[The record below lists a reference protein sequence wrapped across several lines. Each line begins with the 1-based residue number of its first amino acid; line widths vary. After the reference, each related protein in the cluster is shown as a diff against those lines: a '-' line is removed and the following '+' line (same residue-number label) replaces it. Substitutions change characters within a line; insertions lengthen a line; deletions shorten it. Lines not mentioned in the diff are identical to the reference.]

1 VEVPGLSPGSC
12 NVPKLVVTL
21 RRRRPATGRRWPRKS
36 SAGPEWFTSRGSS
49 GTESLLLGQPRCHDA
64 GGWIFRNGR
73 PGARR
78 RRAARRSTENCVTA
92 APGTGNDVI
101 TVGAY
106 RRPEV
111 TTKVGTPTQ
120 GASRKPAADP
130 KLRRRREPRRV
141 RLPREPGRDRGRGG
155 PCSHSTG
162 REAVRFCSAAGSPR
176 TLRKASRTAR
186 SKPITSAAMAAER
199 WGVTGSV
206 QAWRPRRFQNR
217 G

>member
-1 VEVPGLSPGSC
+1 MGYQ
-12 NVPKLVVTL
+12 
-21 RRRRPATGRRWPRKS
+21 
-36 SAGPEWFTSRGSS
+36 RGSS

-64 GGWIFRNGR
+64 GGWIFHNGR

-101 TVGAY
+101 TIGAY
-106 RRPEV
+106 RRAEV

-130 KLRRRREPRRV
+130 KLRRRRERRRV
-141 RLPREPGRDRGRGG
+141 RLPREPGRDWGRGG

-162 REAVRFCSAAGSPR
+162 REAVRFGTAAGSPR

-186 SKPITSAAMAAER
+186 SSAQLVLAPGCCLASAPTFLEATSPGCPLQLSRRRA
-199 WGVTGSV
+199 GS
-206 QAWRPRRFQNR
+206 
-217 G
+217 